1 MMNKEDMLKKL
12 ADCVCDMEDEEIVD
26 AVQEY
31 LAAGYDPQ
39 EGLLNGL
46 VEGMRRASE
55 LYEEG
60 EYLSLI
66 HI

>member
-39 EGLLNGL
+39 EGLAKERLL
-46 VEGMRRASE
+46 EMGMM
-55 LYEEG
+55 
-60 EYLSLI
+60 
-66 HI
+66 

>member
-39 EGLLNGL
+39 EGLLRGCVGQVNYMKR
-46 VEGMRRASE
+46 ENI
-55 LYEEG
+55 LYRN
-60 EYLSLI
+60 
-66 HI
+66 

>member
-1 MMNKEDMLKKL
+1 MNKEDMLKKL

-46 VEGMRRASE
+46 VEGMRLWSYYVNGCGY
-55 LYEEG
+55 LY
-60 EYLSLI
+60 
-66 HI
+66 